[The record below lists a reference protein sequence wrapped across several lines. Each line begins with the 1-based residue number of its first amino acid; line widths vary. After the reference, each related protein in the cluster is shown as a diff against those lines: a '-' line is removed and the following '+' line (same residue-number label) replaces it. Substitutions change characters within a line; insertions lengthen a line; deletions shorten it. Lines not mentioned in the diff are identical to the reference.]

1 MSSKMNRRML
11 LRGAAGFT
19 LALPFLPSLLGKGKE
34 AHAAGGPK
42 RFVAMATHHGGVWQP
57 RMYPNAA
64 TLTEKMSYAGHEIRR
79 GALALEVANGVA
91 SLSPVLSGDSTK
103 LTSALVQKMNV
114 LRGLDVTFYLAH
126 HRGGHLGN
134 YADNDGNGSDGQTVQ
149 SKPRQT
155 LDQVLAYSDKFY
167 TDLSSIRERSL
178 VIGSG
183 GMSHG
188 FSNPGNQSGEIQKV
202 TPEEN
207 SLALFNKIFVPPAD
221 PTQTRPPIVDRVL
234 EDYNRL
240 RNGNRRLSAKDKQ
253 RLDDHMD
260 RVHELERKLNVN
272 ASCGDIQV
280 PTASSSDE
288 LNNSSYSVD
297 PESQKRFWQLM
308 NDVIAAAFACNTS
321 RIVTMNVADHFSS
334 FVGDWHQDVAHQAN
348 VSADQHE
355 IIYQAHQRVF
365 EDVFLDLASKL
376 DALEDASGGTVLD
389 HTLVQWTQES
399 GCVTHEPI
407 EMCVLTAGS
416 ADGFFTTGNYC
427 DYRNLQKQAAK
438 IEGTSLVESHAG
450 LVYNQWLGNVM
461 QSMGLAPSD
470 YETDG
475 YGGYGLVQLSTESW
489 YGGYQKYGDAELGV
503 MSEILPFLKA

>member
-1 MSSKMNRRML
+1 MSSKINRRML

-19 LALPFLPSLLGKGKE
+19 LALPFLPSLLGPNK

-42 RFVAMATHHGGVWQP
+42 RFVALATPHGGIWQP

-64 TLTEKMSYAGHEIRR
+64 TLTQTSSYGGHDVRR

-103 LTSALVQKMNV
+103 LTSTLVQKMNV
-114 LRGLDVTFYLAH
+114 LRGLDVTFYLGH

-134 YADNDGNGSDGQTVQ
+134 YAANDGNGKDGQAVKL
-149 SKPRQT
+149 KPRPT
-155 LDQVLAYSDKFY
+155 IDQVLAWSNKFY
-167 TDLSSIRERSL
+167 TDLSSTRERSL
-178 VIGSG
+178 VIGRD

-188 FSNPGNQSGEIQKV
+188 FSNPGSQSGEIQHV
-202 TPEEN
+202 NAEDD

-234 EDYNRL
+234 EDYRRL
-240 RNGNRRLSAKDKQ
+240 RDGNRRLSAKDRQ

-260 RVHELERKLNVN
+260 RVDELERKLNVN
-272 ASCGDIQV
+272 ASCGDVQV
-280 PTASSSDE
+280 PQGSSLDEKNASSFP
-288 LNNSSYSVD
+288 VD
-297 PESQKRFWQLM
+297 PEAHKRFWQLM
-308 NDVIAAAFACNTS
+308 NDVVVAAFACNTS
-321 RIVTMNVADHFSS
+321 RVVTMNVSEHFSS

-355 IIYQAHQRVF
+355 IIFQAHQRFF
-365 EDVFLDLASKL
+365 EDVYLDLISKL
-376 DALEDASGGTVLD
+376 DALEDASGGSVLD

-399 GCVTHEPI
+399 GCVTHNPI
-407 EMCVLTAGS
+407 EMGVVTAGS

-427 DYRNLQKQAAK
+427 DYRNLQKPASK
-438 IEGTSLVESHAG
+438 VDGSNLVDSHLG
-450 LVYNQWLGNVM
+450 LVYNQWLGNAL
-461 QSMGLAPSD
+461 QSMGLSPSD

-475 YGGYGLVQLSTESW
+475 YGGYGLVQLSTETW
-489 YGGYQKYGDAELGV
+489 YDGYNKYGNAELGA